1 VIKVPTINKLQNMT
15 FDEVSLVRRPANQH
29 ASIVFSKADE
39 GDDMPDVLYTE
50 DGQEID
56 INDLEVGTEIELE
69 DGQVYTV
76 VNADEDDD
84 DEPDEAVQDESEDAY
99 GKSEDY
105 GQMISKAYQEA
116 IGDDQKAQ
124 LFATVAKSAEIA
136 KAEARAAA
144 DSITKM
150 HADAY
155 VDQCI
160 SKADDYGFAG
170 PRTQQFGV
178 AIAKMMTVL
187 DDEEI
192 QLMDDIFKAFSELID
207 DVAIGSEAAGVSDV
221 IDAVNGAADEIV
233 KSAGGDMT
241 NEQAMA
247 AAFEANP
254 DLYSLYLAEKE
265 G

>member
-1 VIKVPTINKLQNMT
+1 MATINKLENMT

-69 DGQVYTV
+69 DGQIYTV
-76 VNADEDDD
+76 VDADEDDED
-84 DEPDEAVQDESEDAY
+84 PGESVQYEAEDY

-124 LFATVAKSAEIA
+124 LFASVAKSAEIA
-136 KAEARAAA
+136 KAEARAAS

-150 HADAY
+150 HADQY

-221 IDAVNGAADEIV
+221 LDAVHGAADEIV

-254 DLYSLYLAEKE
+254 ELYSLYLDEK
-265 G
+265 GI